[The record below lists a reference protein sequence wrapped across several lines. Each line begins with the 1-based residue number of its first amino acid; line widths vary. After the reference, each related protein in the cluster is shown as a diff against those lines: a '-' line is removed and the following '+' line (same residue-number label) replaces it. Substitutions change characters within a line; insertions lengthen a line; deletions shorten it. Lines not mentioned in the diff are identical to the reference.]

1 MVNKM
6 KMTKIYLT
14 AIIAVLCNVTFGQG
28 FFIPT
33 DYRGAFAS
41 APTAMW
47 TDGWTNWDPQNT
59 VYPAATVTISTSIT
73 NNTTWTAGN
82 TYLLQG
88 QIYVKNGATL
98 TIEPGTV
105 VLGDKASV
113 GSGLFITQGSKLV
126 AVGTESQ
133 PIVFTSNQA
142 AGARAAG
149 DWGGVI
155 LMGRGANNNAGGIAN
170 VEGIAP
176 TADTQF
182 GGGTSPDN
190 DDNSGS
196 LQYVRIEFPGYVYQT
211 NKEINGLTL
220 GSVGRATTIDHIQV
234 SFSNDDG
241 YEWFGGA
248 VNCRY
253 LVSYRNLDDDFDCD
267 NGFSGNIQFGLVV
280 RDPNIADNPSV
291 STSEGFEVDNDA
303 SGSTNSPQTSATFS
317 NITLVGPYRGSTSN
331 TIATG
336 YRRGAR
342 IRRNAA
348 LKIHNSVFMDF
359 QRGIHVDGT
368 ACEGNA
374 TNDILKY
381 KNNVVAGASTGKVC
395 EINSGS
401 TFAIRTWFGTNEN
414 DSVDVSTGILTT
426 PYDYLNPDYRPV
438 NGSILLSNIAY
449 DDAAISPMTLTAPA
463 TTTSIEYCVGETP
476 AILSATATNGN
487 SLSWFTTST
496 GGVGSTT
503 APTPSTVAAGTFTY
517 YVCQVGSQLGSA
529 GVYDIEGPRT
539 EITVT
544 INANPT
550 APVVTPS
557 GATSFCTGNSI
568 TLTSSQST
576 GIEWND
582 LSSSTTAT
590 ITVSTTGDYSVTY
603 TDANNC
609 SSTSLPISVNV
620 SSTPIPT
627 ITASGS
633 LDFCEG
639 DSVILVSTV
648 GDTYVWSDNS
658 TNDSLIV
665 YDAGTYTVTT
675 TNTDACLGVGQ
686 SGNIVVTVNPVPVAA
701 GSFTTSGNVVTFS
714 STGSTGATS
723 YSWDFGDGTNSS
735 QASPAHAYV
744 ANGSYDVVLTAING
758 DCSSTYTITVVISV
772 GIEEISQ
779 FEHVSLYP
787 NPAQNEATISLE
799 MMENTNIE
807 VVVLNLSGQVV
818 TSVFNGSLNAGLTE
832 LKINTSDLSNGM
844 YYTRI
849 STENAVK
856 NIKMNIAK

>member
-1 MVNKM
+1 MFNKM

-33 DYRGAFAS
+33 DYRGAFAP

-59 VYPAATVTISTSIT
+59 VYPTATVTISTSIT

-105 VLGDKASV
+105 ILGDKASV

-126 AVGTESQ
+126 AIGTESQ

-142 AGARAAG
+142 PGARAAG
-149 DWGGVI
+149 DWGGLI
-155 LMGRGANNNAGGIAN
+155 LLGRGENNSAGGIAN
-170 VEGIAP
+170 IEGIAP
-176 TADTQF
+176 IADTQF
-182 GGGTSPDN
+182 GGGTNPDN

-196 LQYVRIEFPGYVYQT
+196 IQYVRVEFPGYVYQT
-211 NKEINGLTL
+211 NKEINGITL
-220 GSVGRATTIDHIQV
+220 GSVGRSTKFDHVQV

-241 YEWFGGA
+241 FEWFGGA

-280 RDPNIADNPSV
+280 RDPNLADNPSV
-291 STSEGFEVDNDA
+291 STSEGFEVDNDP
-303 SGSTNSPQTSATFS
+303 SGSTNMPQTNATFS
-317 NITLVGPYRGSTSN
+317 NITLIGPYRGSTSN
-331 TIATG
+331 TIASG

-368 ACEGNA
+368 ACEANA
-374 TNDILKY
+374 IADNLKF
-381 KNNVVAGASTGKVC
+381 KNNVVAGVSTGKVC

-401 TFAIRTWFGTNEN
+401 TFTIRTWFGTHEN
-414 DSVDVSTGILTT
+414 DSIATTTGILTS
-426 PYDYLNPDYRPV
+426 PYDYLNPDYRPA
-438 NGSILLSNIAY
+438 NGSILLTNVAY
-449 DDAAISPMTLTAPA
+449 DDATISPMTLTAPA
-463 TTTSIEYCVGETP
+463 ATTSIEYCVGETP
-476 AILSATATNGN
+476 VVLSATATNGN

-496 GGVGSTT
+496 GGVGSST
-503 APTPSTVAAGTFTY
+503 APTPSAVASGTFTY

-539 EITVT
+539 EINVTV
-544 INANPT
+544 NSNPT
-550 APVVTPS
+550 APVITPS

-568 TLTSSQST
+568 TLTSDQST

-590 ITVSTTGDYSVTY
+590 ITISTTGNYSVTY
-603 TDANNC
+603 TDMNNC

-639 DSVILVSTV
+639 DSVILVSTI

-665 YDAGTYTVTT
+665 FDAGTYTVTT

-686 SGNIVVTVNPVPVAA
+686 SANVVVSVDPVPVAS
-701 GSFTTSGNVVTFS
+701 GSFTTSGNVVIFS

-758 DCSSTYTITVVISV
+758 DCSSTYAMIVVISV

-779 FEHVSLYP
+779 FEHVGLYP
-787 NPAQNEATISLE
+787 NPVQNEATLSLE
-799 MMENTNIE
+799 MIENTNVDI
-807 VVVLNLSGQVV
+807 VLMNLSGQVV
-818 TSVFNGSLNAGLTE
+818 ANVFNGSLNAGLTE

-849 STENAVK
+849 STENSVK